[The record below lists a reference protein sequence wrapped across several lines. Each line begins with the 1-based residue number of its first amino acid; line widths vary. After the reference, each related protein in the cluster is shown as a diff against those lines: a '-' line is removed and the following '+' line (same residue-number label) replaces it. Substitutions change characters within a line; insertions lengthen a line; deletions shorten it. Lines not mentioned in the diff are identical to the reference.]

1 VIRIVLGDEAVADA
15 LEAFRFYE
23 ERREGLG
30 ERFRDH
36 LDIALSRIQATP
48 EVYPVVHRDLRRT
61 LVERFPYFVLYR
73 LYPGL
78 IFIVAIMHARQ
89 SPAAWKRRAARDE
102 QG

>member
-1 VIRIVLGDEAVADA
+1 MHRIAFSEEAQADA

-36 LDIALSRIQATP
+36 LDIAISRIQETP
-48 EVYPVVHRDLRRT
+48 ELYPVVHRDLRRT

-73 LYPGL
+73 VYPGL
-78 IFIVAIMHARQ
+78 VFVVAIMHAMR
-89 SPAAWKRRAARDE
+89 SPSVWKRRAARDE
-102 QG
+102 PG

>member
-1 VIRIVLGDEAVADA
+1 MAEADA

-36 LDIALSRIQATP
+36 LGIAISRIQDTP
-48 EVYPVVHRDLRRT
+48 ELYPVVYRDLRRT
-61 LVERFPYFVLYR
+61 LVERFPYVVLYR
-73 LYPGL
+73 VYPGL

-89 SPAAWKRRAARDE
+89 NPAAWKRRATRE
-102 QG
+102 RG